1 MEFTAVSAK
10 SDQSWADRM
19 DELNSPTSVVTEV
32 MFPVSEPAPVWT
44 PEPGPMQ
51 IPENSN
57 HLTKSEKSYSS
68 GYPHGAI
75 HTRQHPD
82 SISHTRPTRGSLG
95 VARILKS
102 SLRKSVVPDHI
113 RRRDQQALSRGS
125 SNRLSPVEKSV
136 IQPFSENWEEEVK
149 QVHTS
154 TSATPQVDAQPR
166 PDMVKV
172 NLCLVLCL
180 IPSCPLSYPVLS
192 TVLSRL
198 VLCLI
203 VSCLQSCPC
212 LVLRLIIPSYPVL
225 SSVLSRLVL
234 CLIPSCPLS
243 YPILTVLSRL
253 VLCLIVSCLQSC
265 PCLVLRLIIPSY
277 PQSCPCLT
285 YLLLC
290 PLLACLVL
298 VLSSVQFPLCF
309 GWYY

>member
-1 MEFTAVSAK
+1 MMEVPNRDPLDLNNEVLTADPVLKSMEFTAVSAK

-180 IPSCPLSYPVLS
+180 IPSCPLVHSLIPSGPLSYRVMSPVLSLSCPPSYYPVLS
-192 TVLSRL
+192 PVLSL
-198 VLCLI
+198 SY
-203 VSCLQSCPC
+203 VSPVVSPVGLSCPC
-212 LVLRLIIPSYPVL
+212 LVLCAVSTLFRVVLLIRNVSTLTCDTPSH
-225 SSVLSRLVL
+225 
-234 CLIPSCPLS
+234 
-243 YPILTVLSRL
+243 
-253 VLCLIVSCLQSC
+253 
-265 PCLVLRLIIPSY
+265 
-277 PQSCPCLT
+277 
-285 YLLLC
+285 
-290 PLLACLVL
+290 
-298 VLSSVQFPLCF
+298 
-309 GWYY
+309 

>member
-1 MEFTAVSAK
+1 MGDSHIG
-10 SDQSWADRM
+10 R
-19 DELNSPTSVVTEV
+19 
-32 MFPVSEPAPVWT
+32 
-44 PEPGPMQ
+44 
-51 IPENSN
+51 
-57 HLTKSEKSYSS
+57 SYSS

-172 NLCLVLCL
+172 
-180 IPSCPLSYPVLS
+180 
-192 TVLSRL
+192 TVTA
-198 VLCLI
+198 V
-203 VSCLQSCPC
+203 
-212 LVLRLIIPSYPVL
+212 
-225 SSVLSRLVL
+225 
-234 CLIPSCPLS
+234 
-243 YPILTVLSRL
+243 
-253 VLCLIVSCLQSC
+253 
-265 PCLVLRLIIPSY
+265 
-277 PQSCPCLT
+277 
-285 YLLLC
+285 
-290 PLLACLVL
+290 
-298 VLSSVQFPLCF
+298 
-309 GWYY
+309 